1 MPPKDP
7 APTEDLLQ
15 IQIAI
20 ELDRGRKVAEIASEF
35 HVPEKKVRNI
45 ARNAGLL
52 ESKKS
57 TSARKRLS
65 EEEKEVLLGRIE
77 AGEDPEELASGV
89 GIKTSTL
96 LRWCKVKGIEVP
108 RRLEQLSQKERK
120 EIREMLEEY
129 SWKEVARAYRL
140 SLEAL
145 EALKEPAYRKLDS
158 CVLAF
163 LFELFKENPK
173 ISDSKV
179 LESASQL
186 GIEVT
191 KEEVES
197 YRKRLRDMKRI

>member
-35 HVPEKKVRNI
+35 QVPEKKVRNI
-45 ARNAGLL
+45 GRNAGLL
-52 ESKKS
+52 ESNKS

-96 LRWCKVKGIEVP
+96 LRWCKVKGIEIP

-145 EALKEPAYRKLDS
+145 EAMKEPAYRKLDS
-158 CVLAF
+158 SVLAF

-179 LESASQL
+179 LESSSQL
-186 GIEVT
+186 GIDVT

-197 YRKRLRDMKRI
+197 YRKRLRKMKRI

>member
-35 HVPEKKVRNI
+35 QVPERKVRII
-45 ARNAGLL
+45 ARNAGLV

-57 TSARKRLS
+57 SSARKHLS

-77 AGEDPEELASGV
+77 AGEDPEELASGL

-158 CVLAF
+158 SVLAF

>member
-52 ESKKS
+52 ESQKS
-57 TSARKRLS
+57 TSARKRVS

-129 SWKEVARAYRL
+129 SWKEVAQAYRL

-158 CVLAF
+158 SVLAF

>member
-52 ESKKS
+52 ESQKS
-57 TSARKRLS
+57 SSARKRLS

-129 SWKEVARAYRL
+129 SWKEVAQAYRL

-145 EALKEPAYRKLDS
+145 EILKEPAYRKLDS
-158 CVLAF
+158 SVLAF

>member
-57 TSARKRLS
+57 SSARKRLS
-65 EEEKEVLLGRIE
+65 EEEKEVRLGRIE
-77 AGEDPEELASGV
+77 SGEDPEELASGV

-129 SWKEVARAYRL
+129 SWKEVAQAYRL

-145 EALKEPAYRKLDS
+145 ETLKEPAYRKLDS
-158 CVLAF
+158 SVLAF

>member
-35 HVPEKKVRNI
+35 HVPEKKVRNN
-45 ARNAGLL
+45 ASNAGLV

-57 TSARKRLS
+57 SSSRKRLS
-65 EEEKEVLLGRIE
+65 KEEKEVLLGRIE

-129 SWKEVARAYRL
+129 SWKEVAQAYRL

-158 CVLAF
+158 SVLAF
-163 LFELFKENPK
+163 LFELLKENPK

-197 YRKRLRDMKRI
+197 YRKRLKDMKRI

>member
-108 RRLEQLSQKERK
+108 RRLEQLSQKERI

-129 SWKEVARAYRL
+129 SWKEVTQAYRL

-158 CVLAF
+158 SVLAF

>member
-35 HVPEKKVRNI
+35 QVPEKKVRNI

-52 ESKKS
+52 ESQKS

-96 LRWCKVKGIEVP
+96 FRWCKVKGIEVP

-129 SWKEVARAYRL
+129 SWKEVAQAYRL

-145 EALKEPAYRKLDS
+145 ETLKEPAYRKLDS
-158 CVLAF
+158 SVLAF

>member
-52 ESKKS
+52 ESKKNS
-57 TSARKRLS
+57 SARKRLS

-77 AGEDPEELASGV
+77 AGENPEELASGV

-96 LRWCKVKGIEVP
+96 LRWCKLKGIEVP

-129 SWKEVARAYRL
+129 SWKEVAQAYRL

-145 EALKEPAYRKLDS
+145 ETLKEPAYRKLDS
-158 CVLAF
+158 SVLAF

>member
-35 HVPEKKVRNI
+35 QVPEKKVRNI

-57 TSARKRLS
+57 TSARKHLS

-96 LRWCKVKGIEVP
+96 LRWCKVQGIEVP

-145 EALKEPAYRKLDS
+145 EILKEPAYRKLDS
-158 CVLAF
+158 SVLAF

>member
-1 MPPKDP
+1 MPPKDS

-35 HVPEKKVRNI
+35 HIPEKKVRNI
-45 ARNAGLL
+45 ARNAGLV

-57 TSARKRLS
+57 SSARKHLS

-77 AGEDPEELASGV
+77 AGEDPEELASGL

-108 RRLEQLSQKERK
+108 RRLEQLSQKERI

-129 SWKEVARAYRL
+129 SWKEVVQAYRL

-145 EALKEPAYRKLDS
+145 EILKEPAYRKLDS
-158 CVLAF
+158 SVLAF

-179 LESASQL
+179 LENASQL

-191 KEEVES
+191 TEEVGS

>member
-129 SWKEVARAYRL
+129 SWKEVAQAYRL

-145 EALKEPAYRKLDS
+145 EILKEPAYRKLDS
-158 CVLAF
+158 SVLAF

>member
-57 TSARKRLS
+57 SSARKRLS

-108 RRLEQLSQKERK
+108 RRLEQLSQKERI

-129 SWKEVARAYRL
+129 SWKEVAQAYRL

-145 EALKEPAYRKLDS
+145 ETLKEPAYRKLDS
-158 CVLAF
+158 SVLAF

>member
-129 SWKEVARAYRL
+129 SWKEVAQAYRL

-145 EALKEPAYRKLDS
+145 ETLKEPAYRKLDS
-158 CVLAF
+158 SVLAF

-179 LESASQL
+179 LETASQL

>member
-45 ARNAGLL
+45 ARNAGLV

-57 TSARKRLS
+57 SSARKRLS

-129 SWKEVARAYRL
+129 SWKEVAKAYRL

-158 CVLAF
+158 SVLAF

-179 LESASQL
+179 LESASHL

>member
-52 ESKKS
+52 ESKIS

-96 LRWCKVKGIEVP
+96 LRWCKVKGIEIP

-120 EIREMLEEY
+120 EIREMLKEY
-129 SWKEVARAYRL
+129 SWKEVAQAYRL

-145 EALKEPAYRKLDS
+145 ETLKEPAYRKLDS
-158 CVLAF
+158 SVLAF

-191 KEEVES
+191 IEEVES
-197 YRKRLRDMKRI
+197 YRKRLRDMMRI

>member
-1 MPPKDP
+1 MLPKDP

-57 TSARKRLS
+57 SSARKHLS

-129 SWKEVARAYRL
+129 SWKEVAQAYRL

-158 CVLAF
+158 SVLAF

>member
-145 EALKEPAYRKLDS
+145 EILKEPAYRKLDS
-158 CVLAF
+158 SVLAF

-179 LESASQL
+179 LESAGQL

>member
-20 ELDRGRKVAEIASEF
+20 ELDRGRKVVEIASEF

-158 CVLAF
+158 SVLAF

>member
-57 TSARKRLS
+57 TSARKHLS

-145 EALKEPAYRKLDS
+145 EILKEPAYRKLDS
-158 CVLAF
+158 SVLAF

-197 YRKRLRDMKRI
+197 YRKRLKDMKRI

>member
-57 TSARKRLS
+57 TSARKYLS

-77 AGEDPEELASGV
+77 AGEDPEELASRV

-129 SWKEVARAYRL
+129 SWKEVAQAYRL

-145 EALKEPAYRKLDS
+145 ETLKEPAYRKLDS
-158 CVLAF
+158 SVLAF

>member
-1 MPPKDP
+1 MPPKAP

-35 HVPEKKVRNI
+35 KVSEKKVRNI

-57 TSARKRLS
+57 TYTRKRLS
-65 EEEKEVLLGRIE
+65 EEENEVLLGRIE

-96 LRWCKVKGIEVP
+96 LRWCKVKGIEIP
-108 RRLEQLSQKERK
+108 RSLEQLSQKERK

-129 SWKEVARAYRL
+129 SWKEVVKAYRL

-158 CVLAF
+158 SVLSF
-163 LFELFKENPK
+163 LIELFKENPK

>member
-96 LRWCKVKGIEVP
+96 LRWCKVKGIEIP

-129 SWKEVARAYRL
+129 SWKEVAQAYRL

-158 CVLAF
+158 SVLAF

-191 KEEVES
+191 KEEVDS

>member
-108 RRLEQLSQKERK
+108 RRLEQLSQKERI

-145 EALKEPAYRKLDS
+145 EILKEPAYRKLDS
-158 CVLAF
+158 SVLAF

-179 LESASQL
+179 LQSASQL

>member
-45 ARNAGLL
+45 ARNAGLV

-129 SWKEVARAYRL
+129 SWKEVARSYRL

-145 EALKEPAYRKLDS
+145 EVLKEPAYRKLDS
-158 CVLAF
+158 SVLAF

>member
-129 SWKEVARAYRL
+129 SWKEVAQAYRL

-158 CVLAF
+158 SVLAF

>member
-129 SWKEVARAYRL
+129 SWKEVAQAYRL

-158 CVLAF
+158 SVLAF

-179 LESASQL
+179 LESAGQL

>member
-129 SWKEVARAYRL
+129 SWKEVAQAYRL

-158 CVLAF
+158 AVLAF

>member
-158 CVLAF
+158 SVLAF

>member
-35 HVPEKKVRNI
+35 QVPEKKVRTI

-57 TSARKRLS
+57 SSARKRLS

-129 SWKEVARAYRL
+129 SWKEVAQAYRL

-158 CVLAF
+158 SVLAF

>member
-52 ESKKS
+52 ESKIS

-129 SWKEVARAYRL
+129 SWKEVAQAYRL

-145 EALKEPAYRKLDS
+145 EALKEPAYRKLES
-158 CVLAF
+158 SVLAF

>member
-20 ELDRGRKVAEIASEF
+20 ELDRGLKVAEIASEF

-65 EEEKEVLLGRIE
+65 VEEKEVLLGRIE
-77 AGEDPEELASGV
+77 VGEDPEELASGV

-96 LRWCKVKGIEVP
+96 LRWCKVKGIEIP

-129 SWKEVARAYRL
+129 SWKEVAQAYRL
-140 SLEAL
+140 SLETL

-158 CVLAF
+158 SVLAF

>member
-52 ESKKS
+52 ESKIS

-108 RRLEQLSQKERK
+108 RRLEQLSQKERI

-129 SWKEVARAYRL
+129 SWKEVAQAYRL

-145 EALKEPAYRKLDS
+145 EAMKEPAYRKLDS
-158 CVLAF
+158 SVLAF

>member
-45 ARNAGLL
+45 ARNAGLV

-129 SWKEVARAYRL
+129 SWKEVAQAYRL

-145 EALKEPAYRKLDS
+145 ETLKEPAYRKLDS
-158 CVLAF
+158 SVLAF
-163 LFELFKENPK
+163 LFELFKEKSEKSAIPK
-173 ISDSKV
+173 SWKAPV
-179 LESASQL
+179 N
-186 GIEVT
+186 
-191 KEEVES
+191 
-197 YRKRLRDMKRI
+197 

>member
-35 HVPEKKVRNI
+35 QVAEKKVRNI

-129 SWKEVARAYRL
+129 SWKEVAQAYRL

-145 EALKEPAYRKLDS
+145 ETLKEPAYRKLDS
-158 CVLAF
+158 SVLAF

>member
-57 TSARKRLS
+57 SSARKLLS

-158 CVLAF
+158 SVLAF

-173 ISDSKV
+173 ISDSKI

>member
-20 ELDRGRKVAEIASEF
+20 ELDRGRKVAEIASKF

-45 ARNAGLL
+45 ARNAGLV

-57 TSARKRLS
+57 SSARKRLS

-96 LRWCKVKGIEVP
+96 LRWCKVKGIEGP

-145 EALKEPAYRKLDS
+145 EILKEPAYRKLDS
-158 CVLAF
+158 SVLAF

-173 ISDSKV
+173 ISNSKV

>member
-20 ELDRGRKVAEIASEF
+20 ELDRGRKIAEIASEF

-52 ESKKS
+52 ESNKS

-129 SWKEVARAYRL
+129 SWKEVAQAYRL

-158 CVLAF
+158 SVLAF